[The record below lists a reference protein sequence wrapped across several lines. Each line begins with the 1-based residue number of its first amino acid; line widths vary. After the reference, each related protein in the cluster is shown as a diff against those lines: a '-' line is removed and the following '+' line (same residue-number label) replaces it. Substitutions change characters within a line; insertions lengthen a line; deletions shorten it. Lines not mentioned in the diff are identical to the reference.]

1 MFLLQRF
8 LRAYCL
14 FITGSL
20 TLITAALS
28 LNSNT
33 ATASTYQPSLTHD
46 DYQLKTKTEKLDYIN
61 WLSPQ
66 YPAQAKKLI
75 DELNTLHQEKPFSD
89 RHYLRLHLLSCFNLI
104 NLGLNSQA
112 IKVAKVG
119 VDMAQKMR
127 IDLAKPYFLA
137 CEASALN
144 VEGEQILAALV
155 NEESIKLAQL
165 YNQTQALVQGLM
177 TRSTRNNTN
186 ETFSQASEDIKV
198 AIDLYPAAKDQT
210 PSWYLL
216 PEPYLTLVM
225 SNLMYSSGDL
235 LAALAYAK
243 EAQASHQANGVIATA
258 VGFYL
263 ARISISSGDLKSAEH
278 YLALTKT
285 LSPEPDNLNNQANF
299 NAQTAYIELHLGH
312 LLSAETAIEKS
323 IKYFINTNDDIKL
336 MRAQR
341 TLAMIYFA
349 QDKNQQALSLMNENI
364 AQANLN
370 NQFFDLVEFHQILS
384 QHYSSNN
391 QYKLAFHQQELKYAA
406 SQKAS
411 EKLTNTR
418 IAQLKANR
426 EPIENI
432 TQKIDP
438 SSLIFQA
445 QNIALLSLAIFILLA
460 SFIFFISRKPKTELN
475 LRNNDDPLQQIDAML
490 SLAKQSHNP
499 LTLVLLDT
507 INMRDV
513 DIAIV
518 QGAMQQVLREQDK
531 ILRQK
536 SNQVAILLPFT
547 TDKGATR
554 VVNQLAIIIQP
565 YQSIKVNFGI
575 ASLQQ
580 LDNLDSLI
588 KRAELNQLGN
598 LQKWHQSSK

>member
-75 DELNTLHQEKPFSD
+75 DELNTLHQETPFSD
-89 RHYLRLHLLSCFNLI
+89 HHYLRLHLLSCFNLI

-198 AIDLYPAAKDQT
+198 AIDLYPVAKAQT

-384 QHYSSNN
+384 QHYSNNN

-432 TQKIDP
+432 SKKNRPIIINLSSTKYCTTQF
-438 SSLIFQA
+438 SYFY
-445 QNIALLSLAIFILLA
+445 
-460 SFIFFISRKPKTELN
+460 FIS
-475 LRNNDDPLQQIDAML
+475 
-490 SLAKQSHNP
+490 
-499 LTLVLLDT
+499 
-507 INMRDV
+507 
-513 DIAIV
+513 IV
-518 QGAMQQVLREQDK
+518 YFLY
-531 ILRQK
+531 
-536 SNQVAILLPFT
+536 LPQ
-547 TDKGATR
+547 A
-554 VVNQLAIIIQP
+554 
-565 YQSIKVNFGI
+565 
-575 ASLQQ
+575 
-580 LDNLDSLI
+580 
-588 KRAELNQLGN
+588 
-598 LQKWHQSSK
+598 